1 MDQQVVTVDQFTAA
15 MASIQEALASLRQ
28 EISGQ
33 QGRPPVAR
41 DDVQYDHTV
50 PPPPPPSQSAPQ
62 AMSFTLH
69 SQTEVALPPVTVP
82 TPTSEDPHAR
92 MDRLEQG
99 LRQLRTSDRA
109 ITWEGFDG
117 VPVASLP
124 AKFRMPDI
132 ERYTGI
138 GCPRLHL
145 RLYSTVMRAHGL
157 DEPQMITLF
166 PLSLSGAAQRWFTS
180 LEASRHRTWD
190 DLAQEFLRQFSFNT
204 VVDVSRREL
213 EALRQRTEEFV
224 SSFISRWRGKIAEI
238 IDRPSERDQIQM
250 VLRSL
255 QPRIARHVVGAPF
268 TDFGS
273 LVMALYDVEDGIS
286 RGLWTDSSPSD
297 VKGKKPFVGQ
307 RSTDYRPRAPRPAY
321 DQTYTPQTLA
331 LPYYASQGIERPPVS
346 YTATGQPCYAA
357 QFTARPAAPYP
368 RPRAQQTSAPFALRA
383 QRQFSQIGMPL
394 SQALRKLTEAGLL
407 TTLTPRPPPQPIP
420 PQFRM
425 DLHCAY
431 HQGPG
436 HETDRCTAL
445 RHAIQ
450 DLIDQGLVHLGQP
463 SVTTNPLPAHIT
475 HAVPP
480 PADGIHF
487 LEFDVIDDHI
497 HMLSDDDS
505 DLEPIMPD
513 VIYETSGVT
522 LGPWMPAPFGLVP
535 EAASV
540 QAATVEPLILP
551 HYSVW
556 TPFILI
562 PDVEG
567 VQTPYVDDSQT
578 LDIQYV
584 LRGGRVMRQPPPA
597 AAARPLGG
605 TSSQEE
611 VREEDDEILRQLQ
624 STQARIS
631 IWSLLASSSTH
642 RDALTR
648 ALSQIRVD
656 TTTTPE
662 GLIHMMTA
670 GRATCI
676 VFSDND
682 LPPEGSGHT
691 RPLYISV
698 GCSGRRVP
706 SVLLDNGSALNVCPL
721 AIAIALGYAPS
732 DFGPSTQ
739 TVRAYDSTRREVMGT
754 LEIELLIGP
763 TTFITV
769 FQVLRIPT
777 SFNLLLGRPWIHRA
791 GAIPSSLHQKVKFI
805 HEGQVVVVQS
815 AGDMFISTEPVL
827 QISHSD
833 DDLLLTGFT
842 FDEVQT
848 LELEDFCRDFVAM
861 SFDQHSSTVV
871 LDIMRSMSYLP
882 GMGLGRRQHGPSE
895 FITIPDHDGENE
907 GSTDSYA
914 VLLSCSPIHQESGR
928 LLCEGIE
935 AACIIRWIIR
945 GLSTTQEAELQ
956 HLVQQLRLR
965 DGAPGPSTSALIAP
979 SSPDRTSLMTL
990 CFPDETD
997 EHGTFAEVG
1006 GIVDGAAPH
1015 DVYID
1020 EMLTLSLSQIEE
1032 TIQPG
1037 LASSFDLFGVFVIE
1051 LAEESLTAP
1060 ALESAEDL
1068 IAFDDL
1074 MDGHVGIV
1082 EGASDFVDPPLSF
1095 DVLSGFVSRSD
1106 VVFDDSSM
1114 DLSMFEYF
1122 PASRDIALL
1131 VPSSPTSQI
1140 FDIDDDIAKHDS
1152 DDDSPPDSDSDPVD
1166 QRVSPAVGDTKIVDF
1181 GTADQPRELRIGSD
1195 LSTDERD
1202 SLIQLLR
1209 SYLDVFAWSYED
1221 MSGLDPSI
1229 VQHRL
1234 PLLPHARPVKQKLRR
1249 LHPRWSLQVK
1259 EEIQKQLSVGFLSV
1273 VEYPE
1278 WLANVVP
1285 VPKKDSKVRVCV
1297 DFRDLNKASPKD
1309 DFPFPHIDMLVDST
1323 AGHPM
1328 LSFMDGFSG
1337 YSQILMAPEDM
1348 EKTSFIIEWGTYCYR
1363 VMPFGLKNA
1372 GATYQRAAT
1381 TLFHDMIHRDVEVYV
1396 DDMIVKSRDRSDH
1409 LAALERIRQFRL
1421 RLNPKKCTFEVTSGK
1436 LLGYMVSER
1445 GIEVDPDKIR
1455 AILEMPAPRT
1465 EREVKGFLGRLQYIM
1480 PACLR
1485 EDQRVFVIPPVL
1497 APPTPGRP
1505 LLLYLS
1511 VSDVALGCM
1520 LAQLDDSGK
1529 DRAIYYLSKRMLD
1542 YETRYV
1548 MIERYCLALVWA
1560 TRRLRHYMTE
1570 YSVHLISRLDPLRY
1584 LFDRPALGSI
1594 VADHLASLPVYDARV
1609 IDNDFPD
1616 EDVAAVTSLSGWRMY
1631 FDGAANH
1638 SGYGIGVLL
1647 ISPHG
1652 DHIPRSVRLAFSDR
1666 HPATNNIVE
1675 YEACILGLETA
1686 LELGIRQME
1695 VFGDSN
1701 LVLRQ
1706 IQGEWK
1712 TRDVKLKPYHA
1723 YLELL
1728 VGRFDDL
1735 RYTHLPRAQNQF
1747 TDALA
1752 TLASMID
1759 IPVDATVQ
1767 PLLIESRSAPAYC
1780 CLIDDVEPDDGLPW
1794 YHDIYHFLR
1803 LGVYPEAATAK
1814 DKRALRQLATRF
1826 VICGETLYRRSPDGM
1841 LLLCLDRASADRV
1854 MRRFMRES
1862 ADHIWQDICW
1872 PVRS

>member
-1 MDQQVVTVDQFTAA
+1 MNTYLWFAVDVQGPQDDLSRECRHRRQPEEEAPRAPARAAAASSAPSPGRCSWTCSTAERAGRRGGVARSAGSLDQLRGPPEKPLISSSSVAVAVARSGEERMLDGSKRDESLDLGLSWGSTDTFSLGSTSWIRVGGRLIRVSDQLDQRSDQRDMDSQIVTVDQFAEA
-15 MASIQEALASLRQ
+15 MASIQEAIASLGRR
-28 EISGQ
+28 IDGQ
-33 QGRPPVAR
+33 QAQQVPPPVGA
-41 DDVQYDHTV
+41 QYDPTV

-62 AMSFTLH
+62 AMPFTLH
-69 SQTEVALPPVTVP
+69 SQTGVAPPPITVP

-99 LRQLRTSDRA
+99 LRQLRASDRA
-109 ITWEGFDG
+109 TTWEGFDG

-166 PLSLSGAAQRWFTS
+166 PLSLSGAAQRWFSS
-180 LEASRHRTWD
+180 LEASRRRTWD

-213 EALRQRTEEFV
+213 EALRQRSDESV

-255 QPRIARHVVGAPF
+255 QLRIAKHVVGAPF

-297 VKGKKPFVGQ
+297 IKGKKPFVGSRPADVSVIGSSSQ
-307 RSTDYRPRAPRPAY
+307 RPLRRHQPIPQFPEPHSSYASHQYRPRAPRPAY

-331 LPYYASQGIERPPVS
+331 LPYYASQGIERPSVS

-357 QFTARPAAPYP
+357 QFIARPAASYP

-445 RHAIQ
+445 RHAVQ

-463 SVTTNPLPAHIT
+463 SVTTNPLPAHTT

-480 PADGIHF
+480 PADDIHF
-487 LEFDVIDDHI
+487 LEFDEIDDHI

-505 DLEPIMPD
+505 DPEPIMPD

-522 LGPWMPAPFGLVP
+522 LGPRMPAPFRLVP
-535 EAASV
+535 EVASV

-551 HYSVW
+551 HYSVQ

-567 VQTPYVDDSQT
+567 VQAPYVDDSQT

-597 AAARPLGG
+597 ASARPLG
-605 TSSQEE
+605 
-611 VREEDDEILRQLQ
+611 
-624 STQARIS
+624 
-631 IWSLLASSSTH
+631 ASSSTH
-642 RDALTR
+642 RDALTQ
-648 ALSQIRVD
+648 ALNQIRVD

-676 VFSDND
+676 VFSDDD

-721 AIAIALGYAPS
+721 ATAIALGYTPS

-763 TTFITV
+763 TTFITI

-815 AGDMFISTEPVL
+815 AGDMFISAEPVL

-848 LELEDFCRDFVAM
+848 LELRDFCRDFIAM
-861 SFDQHSSTVV
+861 SFDQHGSTVV
-871 LDIMRSMSYLP
+871 LDIMRGMSYLP

-895 FITIPDHDGENE
+895 FITIPDHDVPFGLGFIPTEADYRYMARLRNE
-907 GSTDSYA
+907 RVRARLTHTPFDYPLRPYTRS
-914 VLLSCSPIHQESGR
+914 LSDYFVRASESHAPSD
-928 LLCEGIE
+928 GI
-935 AACIIRWIIR
+935 IG

-956 HLVQQLRLR
+956 RLVQQLQLS
-965 DGAPGPSTSALIAP
+965 DGAPGPSASVLIAP
-979 SSPDRTSLMTL
+979 PSPDRTSLMTL
-990 CFPDETD
+990 CFPDEIND
-997 EHGTFAEVG
+997 HGTFAEIGDV
-1006 GIVDGAAPH
+1006 VDGAVPR
-1015 DVYID
+1015 DEYVD
-1020 EMLTLSLSQIEE
+1020 EMLAMSLSQTEE
-1032 TIQPG
+1032 MAPPE
-1037 LASSFDLFGVFVIE
+1037 LASPFDLFGVSVLEIDEEIQVAPTPEVVEDVIV
-1051 LAEESLTAP
+1051 AV
-1060 ALESAEDL
+1060 DL
-1068 IAFDDL
+1068 FD
-1074 MDGHVGIV
+1074 GPVGLV
-1082 EGASDFVDPPLSF
+1082 EGASDLVDPPLTF
-1095 DVLSGFVSRSD
+1095 DVLSGFVSRHDYVSD
-1106 VVFDDSSM
+1106 FSSM
-1114 DLSMFEYF
+1114 DLSTFEYL
-1122 PASRDIALL
+1122 PVSHVIDLSA
-1131 VPSSPTSQI
+1131 PSSPTSQI
-1140 FDIDDDIAKHDS
+1140 FDIDDEIAQHDS
-1152 DDDSPPDSDSDPVD
+1152 DNDSSSASDSDPVD
-1166 QRVSPAVGDTKIVDF
+1166 QRVSPTVGDTEIVDF

-1221 MSGLDPSI
+1221 MPGLDPSI

-1234 PLLPHARPVKQKLRR
+1234 PLLPQARPVKQKLRR

-1285 VPKKDSKVRVCV
+1285 VPKKNGKVRVCV

-1309 DFPFPHIDMLVDST
+1309 DFPLPHIDMLVDST
-1323 AGHPM
+1323 AGHSM

-1348 EKTSFIIEWGTYCYR
+1348 EKTSFITEWGTYCYR

-1381 TLFHDMIHRDVEVYV
+1381 TLFHDMMHRDVEVYV

-1409 LAALERIRQFRL
+1409 LAALERFFERIRQFRL
-1421 RLNPKKCTFEVTSGK
+1421 RLNPKKCTFGVTSGK

-1455 AILEMPAPRT
+1455 AILDMPAPRT
-1465 EREVKGFLGRLQYIM
+1465 EREVRGFLGRLQYISRFI
-1480 PACLR
+1480 A
-1485 EDQRVFVIPPVL
+1485 
-1497 APPTPGRP
+1497 
-1505 LLLYLS
+1505 
-1511 VSDVALGCM
+1511 
-1520 LAQLDDSGK
+1520 
-1529 DRAIYYLSKRMLD
+1529 
-1542 YETRYV
+1542 
-1548 MIERYCLALVWA
+1548 
-1560 TRRLRHYMTE
+1560 RLT
-1570 YSVHLISRLDPLRY
+1570 
-1584 LFDRPALGSI
+1584 
-1594 VADHLASLPVYDARV
+1594 
-1609 IDNDFPD
+1609 
-1616 EDVAAVTSLSGWRMY
+1616 
-1631 FDGAANH
+1631 
-1638 SGYGIGVLL
+1638 
-1647 ISPHG
+1647 
-1652 DHIPRSVRLAFSDR
+1652 
-1666 HPATNNIVE
+1666 
-1675 YEACILGLETA
+1675 
-1686 LELGIRQME
+1686 
-1695 VFGDSN
+1695 
-1701 LVLRQ
+1701 
-1706 IQGEWK
+1706 
-1712 TRDVKLKPYHA
+1712 
-1723 YLELL
+1723 
-1728 VGRFDDL
+1728 
-1735 RYTHLPRAQNQF
+1735 
-1747 TDALA
+1747 
-1752 TLASMID
+1752 
-1759 IPVDATVQ
+1759 
-1767 PLLIESRSAPAYC
+1767 
-1780 CLIDDVEPDDGLPW
+1780 
-1794 YHDIYHFLR
+1794 
-1803 LGVYPEAATAK
+1803 
-1814 DKRALRQLATRF
+1814 
-1826 VICGETLYRRSPDGM
+1826 
-1841 LLLCLDRASADRV
+1841 
-1854 MRRFMRES
+1854 
-1862 ADHIWQDICW
+1862 DICEPIFRLLRKSQPTVW
-1872 PVRS
+1872 DD